1 MKSFF
6 EFWLVT
12 AGIIVLFILLVVL
25 PGIGYQFVC
34 DIKDRRR
41 KELLETV
48 KDVEKFGRSIR

>member
-25 PGIGYQFVC
+25 LGIGYQFVC

-48 KDVEKFGRSIR
+48 KDVEKFGRSMR